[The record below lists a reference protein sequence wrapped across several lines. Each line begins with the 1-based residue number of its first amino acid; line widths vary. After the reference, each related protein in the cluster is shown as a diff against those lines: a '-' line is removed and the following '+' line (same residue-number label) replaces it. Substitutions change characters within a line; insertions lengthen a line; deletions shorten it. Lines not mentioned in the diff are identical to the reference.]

1 MNYNNIHINRIF
13 KILDNKD
20 QIYLIFIFVL
30 AFLSGL
36 LEIAGIASII
46 PFIGIISDPQ
56 YLENKEYL
64 TNITNYLGYD
74 YNDSRIFFG
83 VLSIVLF
90 ISINLYNIFYN
101 WKTVMFTA
109 YLESKMS
116 AIVLKKYL
124 DQSYSFFV
132 NSNPSVLIKNVLDE
146 SSQLCTGFIYPYIE
160 IIARIMILTLISIL
174 LFNVNYKLFIGSTL
188 LISIIYLLI
197 YRFLKNTMSDYGEKK
212 IILNSLRFKTVKEV
226 FDNLKDVKFYSIEDY
241 YTKMFSKSASDFSL
255 NAGRAAIYQTIPRY
269 IIEIILFGGVF
280 LSIIYLISSN
290 SSLVSYLPTISVFIL
305 AAYRSIPMLQNIFV
319 NLTNVKLNYPVLKIV
334 EDAINL
340 NQKKPIINETIPSL
354 QNSIRFENI
363 TFGYKNNNNIIDSL
377 SFKIQKGGMT
387 SIIGTTGIGK
397 TTLIDIFL
405 GFYNQKN
412 GYIKID
418 DNIVTDENRANLL
431 KSIGYVSQT
440 TSLQQKSIAENIAV
454 GIDTKHIDYDRIKKV
469 SKILELD
476 ELIKHLDDSYETD
489 IGEKGVKISG
499 GQRQKIGIARA
510 LYLQP
515 SILILD
521 ESTNAL
527 DTVSESRIIKN
538 IKKFNKDITIIMITH
553 RLSALKLSDTILMLK
568 NNKMF
573 NLKLSDKKN
582 LNEIDRIINDY
593 DERNKC

>member
-1 MNYNNIHINRIF
+1 MNYKNIHINRIF

-56 YLENKEYL
+56 YLDNKEYL

-74 YNDSRIFFG
+74 YNDARIFFG

-124 DQSYSFFV
+124 DQSSSFFV
-132 NSNPSVLIKNVLDE
+132 NSNPSVLMKNVLDE

-174 LFNVNYKLFIGSTL
+174 LINVNYKLFIGSTL

-197 YRFLKNTMSDYGEKK
+197 YRFLKNTMSDYGKKK

-269 IIEIILFGGVF
+269 IIEIILFGGIF
-280 LSIIYLISSN
+280 LSIIYLLSTN
-290 SSLVSYLPTISVFIL
+290 STLVSYLPTISVFIL

-418 DNIVTDENRANLL
+418 DNIVTDENRANML

-440 TSLQQKSIAENIAV
+440 TSLQQKSIVENIAV
-454 GIDTKHIDYDRIKKV
+454 GIDAKYIDYDRIKKV
-469 SKILELD
+469 SRIVELD
-476 ELIKHLDDSYETD
+476 ELIKQLDDSYETD

-553 RLSALKLSDTILMLK
+553 RISALKLSDTILMLK

-573 NLKLSDKKN
+573 NLKLSNKKN
-582 LNEIDRIINDY
+582 LNKIDRIINDY